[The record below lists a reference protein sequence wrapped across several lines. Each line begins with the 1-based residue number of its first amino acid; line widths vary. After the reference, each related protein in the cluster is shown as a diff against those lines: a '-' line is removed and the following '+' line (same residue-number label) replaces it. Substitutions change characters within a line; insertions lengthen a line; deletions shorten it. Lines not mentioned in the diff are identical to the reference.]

1 MNHNLISNST
11 NQSDIILPIIIY
23 FGIMIAIGIFFRSKI
38 NSEKRPLNTIQTAMS
53 VAAADTSSWV
63 MIALPAAIYSYGI
76 SHITIP
82 IGLMI
87 GLCLAWKI
95 APKFRKKTEVHHS
108 STLPSYLENCSIDT
122 TIKNAETLH
131 SHENSS
137 QQGVHD
143 KSGDQQHNHNESG
156 NNPASNFIEKPNT
169 KPSSQIKKDYFHLKY
184 DVNKISS
191 LIILFFLVAYI
202 SSGVKSASMLIENFT
217 NIEYHAA
224 VIYISIF
231 ISIYTMIAGISGI
244 SWGDIFQTTLI
255 LMSMISLIFSMYFD
269 LHSSYDISQ
278 INMTSISNSMS
289 DFFRTTLNNL
299 DILTLISYLS
309 WGLGYFG
316 EPHILFKFISAK
328 SVNHIR
334 KASAICI
341 LWTFI
346 SFSCA
351 VLIGIFGKKLF
362 NLENPEKL
370 FFTSVLYYHKNYII
384 GIFFVAVISAI
395 LSTICSQLIVCSGIL
410 VQHINSL
417 KKHMQLNNQQNDN
430 AQNENTQNEVLQN
443 GNQQVEKLSK
453 RQIQLRKKL
462 TSGIITVVLCAISA
476 VIAYDQSSKIMSIVS
491 YAWAGLGASFGPSV
505 LYSLYC
511 SKVYKKSIFYGI
523 LFGFLSI
530 ICMGIM
536 HYFGI
541 LRNLYELLPSFTVSS
556 FAIYLSH
563 RKEVSCQRKIQ
574 KMHIV

>member
-1 MNHNLISNST
+1 MNHNLINNNIIQSN
-11 NQSDIILPIIIY
+11 IILPIIIY
-23 FGIMIAIGIFFRSKI
+23 FGIMISIGIFFRSKI

-63 MIALPAAIYSYGI
+63 MIALPAVIYSYGI

-95 APKFRKKTEVHHS
+95 APKFRKKTEIHNS

-122 TIKNAETLH
+122 TIKNTDTSPSL
-131 SHENSS
+131 SHENTE
-137 QQGVHD
+137 QQSAQQNELHD
-143 KSGDQQHNHNESG
+143 ETLNKP
-156 NNPASNFIEKPNT
+156 NNKPNT

-217 NIEYHAA
+217 NVEYHAA

-255 LMSMISLIFSMYFD
+255 LISMISLIFSMYFD
-269 LHSSYDISQ
+269 LHSFYDISQ
-278 INMTSISNSMS
+278 INMSTMSNSMS
-289 DFFRTTLNNL
+289 DFFRITLNSL

-328 SVNHIR
+328 SVNHIK

-351 VLIGIFGKKLF
+351 VLIGIFGRKLF

-370 FFTSVLYYHKNYII
+370 FFTSVLHYHKDYII

-417 KKHMQLNNQQNDN
+417 KKHIQLNSQQNDN
-430 AQNENTQNEVLQN
+430 TQNENSQSD
-443 GNQQVEKLSK
+443 NQQVDKLSK

-462 TSGIITVVLCAISA
+462 TSGIIIFVLCSISA
-476 VIAYDQSSKIMSIVS
+476 IIAYDQSSKIMSIVS
-491 YAWAGLGASFGPSV
+491 YAWAGLGASFGPAV
-505 LYSLYC
+505 LYSLHC

-523 LFGFLSI
+523 LFGFSSI
-530 ICMGIM
+530 ICMGII

-541 LRNLYELLPSFTVSS
+541 LKSLYELLPSFVVSS
-556 FAIYLSH
+556 FSIYLSH
-563 RKEVSCQRKIQ
+563 RKEVLCQRKIQ
-574 KMHIV
+574 KMH